1 MSKLKSYEID
11 AIVYTIQNQIKE
23 INNNARRDEL
33 DPAEAKI
40 AELIKQEK
48 EACAALDKLRK
59 ARQELSN
66 ELGKELNAFYCTTTN
81 RFIARTSNA
90 LGLLEI
96 RNRLIIS
103 QINPD
108 SNIEQ
113 FIKNIVEEFTK

>member
-23 INNNARRDEL
+23 VNNNARRDEL

-48 EACAALDKLRK
+48 EVCAALDKLRK

-81 RFIARTSNA
+81 QFIARTPNA

-103 QINPD
+103 QINPNTD
-108 SNIEQ
+108 IEQ

>member
-40 AELIKQEK
+40 AELIKKEK
-48 EACAALDKLRK
+48 EACATLDKLRK

-66 ELGKELNAFYCTTTN
+66 EAHPDQEVDSEGSEDDLNF
-81 RFIARTSNA
+81 REVDEW
-90 LGLLEI
+90 LEDLEDI
-96 RNRLIIS
+96 
-103 QINPD
+103 
-108 SNIEQ
+108 
-113 FIKNIVEEFTK
+113 

>member
-23 INNNARRDEL
+23 VNNNARRDEL

-40 AELIKQEK
+40 AELIKQET
-48 EACAALDKLRK
+48 EAYAALDKLRK

-81 RFIARTSNA
+81 RFIARTPNA
-90 LGLLEI
+90 LGMLEI

-103 QINPD
+103 QISPD
-108 SNIEQ
+108 ADIEQ
-113 FIKNIVEEFTK
+113 FIKDIVKEFTT